1 MTGTKDKVRGVF
13 LAALMVFA
21 VFAGTVAFT
30 GSAAAEVPEVDQDPV
45 EFTIGEG
52 AGATSHIEVVFE
64 DDASGLEYDLED
76 KNGDA
81 VTATVNTG
89 LSNLSAGRVVLDIGE
104 DLNGEPTLTVTDP
117 ADEDD
122 EEFDVTTTATL
133 IQDPGDT
140 DTSTDPDGVDAEEEV
155 FKGERF
161 AVAPNLT
168 AANASTGVAFDI
180 KEGGEFPFLSRTT
193 GTDSFVSVVD
203 TEGIDELA
211 AGDEYYLTYDD
222 SGANVSVGVRNLGL
236 SIEADDRSLSFR
248 DDETAEIEVTASSNV
263 AGRDVE
269 FRLLRN
275 GDYEG
280 DDTNVTATID
290 GDGEVEQTYEVDRR
304 GNYTVEV
311 ADLPTDISDTTQNI
325 RVSEVSGDASF
336 AQSVVNEERGD
347 VARITIDLANRDE
360 ATVNIGEEDVSY
372 LTSVDIVDDDDD
384 GQVTLLFN
392 TFAPSDPDE
401 AVMLAESSEDD
412 EIDDIT
418 FVEEVDQP
426 LAAAS
431 YEMNITDGGIQGAEQ
446 AVGTLSLTE
455 RSTDEL
461 TIHTAEEG
469 AFGDLDEPGPISAYI
484 AAGNLTQDSTIA
496 ENDLVVQRVQASGLF
511 GALNATNPDNYTDAL
526 WQQDLS
532 NPATTEDN
540 ATFNVTVYESPAT
553 ISPNMEGEFYSLA
566 DLNLSSSDFRVVPDQ
581 ENNTIYMVYTSDMI
595 LDQDGADI
603 DDRFIG
609 NFSVREE
616 SELVR
621 GNDDQSVEAEYRIL
635 DRELEFD
642 TNTEIG
648 GEGGIEVEA
657 AANQTINGTTTI
669 APGSEVSI
677 TVRSTG
683 DSPFLLTEDAIVQED
698 GMFNASFDFT
708 NVSVGQNFTVDA
720 SGSYEDDPEVDGVVV
735 EAQEETPTPTAT
747 PETTETMTATP
758 EETETATPE
767 PSTGTP
773 MPTETATEPATPSP
787 TQGDGAGFG
796 AIVALVALI
805 GAALLAIRRN
815 E

>member
-1 MTGTKDKVRGVF
+1 
-13 LAALMVFA
+13 
-21 VFAGTVAFT
+21 
-30 GSAAAEVPEVDQDPV
+30 VPEVDQDPV

-64 DDASGLEYDLED
+64 DDASGLNFTLED
-76 KNGDA
+76 KNGDPVSA
-81 VTATVNTG
+81 SVNTG
-89 LSNLSAGRVVLDIGE
+89 LSNLSAGRVILDIGE

-117 ADEDD
+117 ADSDD
-122 EEFDVTTTATL
+122 EELDVTTTATL
-133 IQDPGDT
+133 IQDPGDVSG
-140 DTSTDPDGVDAEEEV
+140 DADVDAEEEV

-161 AVAPNLT
+161 AVAPNLSASPPDT
-168 AANASTGVAFDI
+168 AEAFDI
-180 KEGGEFPFLSRTT
+180 SEGGEFPFLSRTT

-203 TEGIDELA
+203 TDQIDELA

-222 SGANVSVGVRNLGL
+222 SGANVSLGVRNLGL
-236 SIEADDRSLSFR
+236 SVEADDRSLSFK

-290 GDGEVEQTYEVDRR
+290 GDGEVDQTYEVDRR

-311 ADLPTDISDTTQNI
+311 ADLPTDITDTTQSI

-347 VARITIDLANRDE
+347 VAMITVELANRDE
-360 ATVNIGEEDVSY
+360 ATVNIGSEDVSY

-384 GQVTLLFN
+384 GQVTLMLN

-401 AVMLAESSEDD
+401 AVMLAESSDDD

-418 FVEEVDQP
+418 FVESVDQP

-496 ENDLVVQRVQASGLF
+496 ENDLVVQRVQASGLL

-566 DLNLSSSDFRVVPDQ
+566 DLNLSSSDFRVVPDAD
-581 ENNTIYMVYTSDMI
+581 NNTIYMVYTSDMI

-609 NFSVREE
+609 NFTVREE

-621 GNDDQSVEAEYRIL
+621 GNNDQSVEAEYRIL

-698 GMFNASFDFT
+698 GMFNASFDFS

-747 PETTETMTATP
+747 PEETATPTATP
-758 EETETATPE
+758 EGTETATPE
-767 PSTGTP
+767 MTETATP
-773 MPTETATEPATPSP
+773 MPTETATEPATPEP
-787 TQGDGAGFG
+787 TPGDGAGFG
-796 AIVALVALI
+796 VIVALVALI

>member
-52 AGATSHIEVVFE
+52 PSATSHIEVVFE
-64 DDASGLEYDLED
+64 DDASGLEYELED
-76 KNGDA
+76 KNGDS

-89 LSNLSAGRVVLDIGE
+89 LSDLSAGRVVLDIGE

-117 ADEDD
+117 SDSDD
-122 EEFDVTTTATL
+122 EELDVTTTATL

-140 DTSTDPDGVDAEEEV
+140 SGDVGVDAEEEV

-161 AVAPNLT
+161 AVASDLAASPPDT
-168 AANASTGVAFDI
+168 AEAYDI
-180 KEGGEFPFLSRTT
+180 SEGGEFPFLSRTT

-203 TEGIDELA
+203 TEEIDELA
-211 AGDEYYLTYDD
+211 AGDEYYLTYED

-236 SIEADDRSLSFR
+236 SITADDRSLSFAE
-248 DDETAEIEVTASSNV
+248 DDEAEIEVTASSNV

-269 FRLLRN
+269 FRLLED

-280 DDTNVTATID
+280 DEFNVTATID
-290 GDGEVEQTYEVDRR
+290 GDGEVEQSFFVDDS

-311 ADLPTDISDTTQNI
+311 VDLPTDISDTTQSI
-325 RVSEVSGDASF
+325 RVSETEGDASF
-336 AQSVVNEERGD
+336 AQSVVSEERGD
-347 VARITIDLANRDE
+347 IARITVEMANRDE

-372 LTSVDIVDDDDD
+372 LTSIDVVDDDDD
-384 GQVTLLFN
+384 GEVTLLFN
-392 TFAPSDPDE
+392 TYAPSDPDE
-401 AVMLAESSEDD
+401 AVTLAESSEDD
-412 EIDDIT
+412 EIDDISFNIT
-418 FVEEVDQP
+418 VGQP
-426 LAAAS
+426 LADAS
-431 YEMNITDGGIQGAEQ
+431 YEMNITDGGVQGAEQ

-455 RSTDEL
+455 RSTDQM

-496 ENDLVVQRVQASGLF
+496 DNDLVVQRLQASGLF
-511 GALNATNPDNYTDAL
+511 GALNATNEDNYTDAL
-526 WQQDLS
+526 WELDVN
-532 NPATTEDN
+532 NPGAADPQ
-540 ATFNVTVYESPAT
+540 FNTTVYESPAT
-553 ISPNMEGEFYSLA
+553 ISPNLEGEFYSLA
-566 DLNLSSSDFRVVPDQ
+566 ELELGSSTFRVVPDQ
-581 ENNTIYMVYTSDMI
+581 DNNTVYMIYPSDMI
-595 LDQDGADI
+595 LDQDGAEI

-609 NFSVREE
+609 NFTVTED
-616 SELVR
+616 SELNT
-621 GNDDQSVEAEYRIL
+621 GNSPESATGEYRII
-635 DRELEFD
+635 DRELEFT
-642 TNTEIG
+642 TNTQIG